1 MMALLTLTYV
11 ENISSPQFRYSIE
24 KSCNNC
30 FVFTNFFSI
39 PIFVSLK
46 LEAAFGNMDNDLS
59 RHAEDNKVMYLS
71 LANIENI

>member
-1 MMALLTLTYV
+1 MLK
-11 ENISSPQFRYSIE
+11 IFPQFRYSIE

-30 FVFTNFFSI
+30 FAFTNFFSI
-39 PIFVSLK
+39 PLFVSLK

-71 LANIENI
+71 FANIESI

>member
-1 MMALLTLTYV
+1 MMALLSLTYV

-30 FVFTNFFSI
+30 FAFTNFFSI
-39 PIFVSLK
+39 PLFISLK

-59 RHAEDNKVMYLS
+59 RHAEDNKVMYLCF
-71 LANIENI
+71 ANIENI